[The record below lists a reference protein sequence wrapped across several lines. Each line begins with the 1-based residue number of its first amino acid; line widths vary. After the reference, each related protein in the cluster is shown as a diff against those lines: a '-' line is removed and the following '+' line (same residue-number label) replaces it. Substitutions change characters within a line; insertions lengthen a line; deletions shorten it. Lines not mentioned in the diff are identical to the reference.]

1 MNDIILQFG
10 RSLGKIEAAKIAI
23 AEYNKS
29 NQAKIDLDPI
39 VKLATTVP
47 EDFETVFKRSMIK
60 ITEANWASVIYN
72 EESRQ
77 LEGFRRMFIPG
88 TNIVVAEDPSLKAGQ
103 FYWRK

>member
-1 MNDIILQFG
+1 MLQFG
-10 RSLGKIEAAKIAI
+10 RSKGKIEAAKSAI
-23 AEYNKS
+23 AEYNKL

-47 EDFETVFKRSMIK
+47 EDFETVFKILMNK
-60 ITEANWASVIYN
+60 IAEANWDSVIYN

-88 TNIVVAEDPSLKAGQ
+88 TNIEIIEDPSLKPGQ
-103 FYWRK
+103 YYWKK